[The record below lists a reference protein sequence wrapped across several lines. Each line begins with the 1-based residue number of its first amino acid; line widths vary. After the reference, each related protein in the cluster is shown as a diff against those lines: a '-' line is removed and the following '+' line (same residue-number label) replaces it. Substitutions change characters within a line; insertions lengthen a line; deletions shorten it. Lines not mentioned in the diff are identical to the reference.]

1 MATELITN
9 PYVNQIQPGQRIV
22 GFFVVA
28 QATLEAFKSKPSNFL
43 NLTLSDKTGRISA
56 KVWENAP
63 DNITAGMVVKVSAD
77 AKEYNGTTELTV
89 NQIRAARDDEYDPSR
104 WLPTTARDVAQMQ
117 STLQSIIG
125 GMTNPHLAALVA
137 HFFTDAA
144 FLAAF
149 NAAPASRAHHA
160 YRGGLL
166 EQTANALVLADSL
179 PAVYGIDSDLLTAA
193 LLLAQ
198 VGKVQEFRV
207 GQTSIEPTD
216 DGELLGDIALSYEM
230 VAAAI
235 AALPDFPPELARR
248 LKHAVLAQNGRYEW
262 GSPRRPAT
270 LEAIALHCLL
280 DMTAH
285 LGHAAQMVG
294 EVGQGETWT
303 RRDKIFGKVYAA
315 NANPVQLDLAQ
326 TEAAHG

>member
-1 MATELITN
+1 MSADLLTN
-9 PYVNQIQPGQRIV
+9 PFVSDIQPGQRIV
-22 GFFVVA
+22 GFFTVHSVA
-28 QATLEAFKSKPSNFL
+28 LEPFKSKAGYYL
-43 NLTLSDKTGRISA
+43 NLVLSDKTGRITA

-63 DNITAGMVVKVSAD
+63 DNITANTVVKVAAD
-77 AKEYNGTTELTV
+77 TKEYNSATELIV
-89 NQIRAARDDEYDPSR
+89 AQIRAARDDEYDPSR

-117 STLQSIIG
+117 STLQSVIG
-125 GMTNPHLAALVA
+125 GMTNTHLAALVA

-198 VGKVQEFRV
+198 VGKVQEFTV
-207 GQTSIEPTD
+207 SQTAIDATD
-216 DGELLGDIALSYEM
+216 DGELLGDIALSYAM

-248 LKHAVLAQNGRYEW
+248 IKHAILAQNGRYEW

-270 LEAIALHCLL
+270 LEAIAVHYLL

-315 NANPVQLDLAQ
+315 NTVQLDSALA
-326 TEAAHG
+326 EVAHE